1 MGKYDYKTNFEEAI
15 KRGIT
20 PEQYARESSKL
31 TILNWIANEL
41 AEANKLKRLE
51 IKQFVTQSIKT
62 QEAIMLS
69 NGGSTSGID
78 KSSIQDFEKELEDR
92 A

>member
-1 MGKYDYKTNFEEAI
+1 MGKYDYKVNFEEAI
-15 KRGIT
+15 KRGIS

-41 AEANKLKRLE
+41 AEANRLKRL
-51 IKQFVTQSIKT
+51 V
-62 QEAIMLS
+62 LS
-69 NGGSTSGID
+69 GELADI
-78 KSSIQDFEKELEDR
+78 KELEDR